1 VTFDLVQAVGKP
13 AAILLYLTGH
23 LAASVRGA
31 KRLEASRCAWECADR
46 KVPSA
51 IGADEGTA
59 IHYAAVSGGPRQDG
73 HERNGKRHGSANDEV
88 ASALQSWS
96 ASIRRQDEG

>member
-1 VTFDLVQAVGKP
+1 MPGVMFDFIQAVGKP
-13 AAILLYLTGH
+13 AAILLYLTAH

-31 KRLEASRCAWECADR
+31 KRLEASRCAWEGADR

-59 IHYAAVSGGPRQDG
+59 IHHATVSGGPREDW
-73 HERNGKRHGSANDEV
+73 HDRNGKRHGRAKEKV
-88 ASALQSWS
+88 ASALQS
-96 ASIRRQDEG
+96 